1 MSNKTFFRM
10 FIKQPMVNASIT
22 PSSKRAAR
30 KMFQGLNLGQ
40 MKYVVELGPGTGV
53 FTDILS
59 ARLPY
64 HCKVLLV
71 ELEGS
76 FIKNLENK
84 YDHRFEVI
92 QSSACEL
99 DKLLSERGM
108 DNVDLVISSLPFN
121 MPKDVKNKLQ
131 DSLIDLTDNGACMR
145 WFTYFPW
152 LMKRHYKRFNL
163 EKTAFVAWNFPPMWI
178 YTVN

>member
-1 MSNKTFFRM
+1 MSNKAFFRM

-30 KMFQGLNLGQ
+30 KMVEGLNLGQ

-59 ARLPY
+59 ASLPSD
-64 HCKVLLV
+64 CRVLLV

-84 YDHRFEVI
+84 YDHRFEVV

-99 DKLLSERGM
+99 DKLLRERCVK
-108 DNVDLVISSLPFN
+108 NVDLVISSLPFN
-121 MPKDVKNKLQ
+121 MPEKVKLVVLEVLALLKCQTITKVLQ
-131 DSLIDLTDNGACMR
+131 QLKPLKE
-145 WFTYFPW
+145 
-152 LMKRHYKRFNL
+152 KR
-163 EKTAFVAWNFPPMWI
+163 
-178 YTVN
+178 